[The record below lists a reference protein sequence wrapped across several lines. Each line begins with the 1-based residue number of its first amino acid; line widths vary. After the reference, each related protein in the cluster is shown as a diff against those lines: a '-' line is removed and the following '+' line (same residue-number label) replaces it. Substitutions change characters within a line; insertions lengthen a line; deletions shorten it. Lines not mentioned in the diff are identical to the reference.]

1 MFLNFKKLS
10 QNYNGQDDDVSLS
23 EGQYGIGIRL
33 RSLREMPNKLNIRLL
48 VVMLVVIAND

>member
-23 EGQYGIGIRL
+23 EGQCGIGIRL
-33 RSLREMPNKLNIRLL
+33 RSLREMPDKLNIRLL